1 LISKTVTTLTGPS
14 HKMAVLLDLMERYP
28 DRFLPGTDYVASFGT
43 HDDFPGYTP
52 PHGGVGFAPEGAP
65 KSPHHIREGLDDRA
79 AEDAVASAQSPDRGV
94 AHDRGGCH
102 KTEMTHSE
110 QVTDTSSL
118 NMFFNDELFSKMVL
132 GENFF
137 RVAGLAS
144 RFAAPP
150 LCRSDPSTPRPTTTA
165 GWKPNV
171 IASSGLRTQ
180 KPGVVA
186 SSGLRTQQVEPT
198 SFSASFR
205 PLNDG
210 MDDPNGDGWARRHDL
225 ATYEIAAEEAFVDA
239 RYTNRARSSWAVV
252 GRWLLIISMLT
263 LIGLFVAG
271 ALMSDTCSKLTD
283 RSKWSALPDD
293 ASA

>member
-1 LISKTVTTLTGPS
+1 MPLPS
-14 HKMAVLLDLMERYP
+14 SFARLPVSL
-28 DRFLPGTDYVASFGT
+28 FLSPL
-43 HDDFPGYTP
+43 P
-52 PHGGVGFAPEGAP
+52 P
-65 KSPHHIREGLDDRA
+65 
-79 AEDAVASAQSPDRGV
+79 Q
-94 AHDRGGCH
+94 
-102 KTEMTHSE
+102 
-110 QVTDTSSL
+110 
-118 NMFFNDELFSKMVL
+118 VL

-186 SSGLRTQQVEPT
+186 SSGLRTHQVEPT

-205 PLNDG
+205 PLNVG

-225 ATYEIAAEEAFVDA
+225 TTYEIAAEEAFVDA
-239 RYTNRARSSWAVV
+239 RYTNRARCA
-252 GRWLLIISMLT
+252 T
-263 LIGLFVAG
+263 LIAPHC
-271 ALMSDTCSKLTD
+271 A
-283 RSKWSALPDD
+283 
-293 ASA
+293 

>member
-1 LISKTVTTLTGPS
+1 
-14 HKMAVLLDLMERYP
+14 MATDCLPNHDCRFLPGTDYVASLMATDCLP
-28 DRFLPGTDYVASFGT
+28 THDCRFLPGTDYVASFGT

-52 PHGGVGFAPEGAP
+52 PHGGAGFAPEGAP

-132 GENFF
+132 GESSACLCPTACARLPLPDCLCPTAFARLLSPLPPQVLGENFF

-165 GWKPNV
+165 GWKPGA

-180 KPGVVA
+180 KPGA
-186 SSGLRTQQVEPT
+186 LRTHQVEPT

-239 RYTNRARSSWAVV
+239 RYTNRARCV
-252 GRWLLIISMLT
+252 T
-263 LIGLFVAG
+263 LI
-271 ALMSDTCSKLTD
+271 
-283 RSKWSALPDD
+283 
-293 ASA
+293 ASECL